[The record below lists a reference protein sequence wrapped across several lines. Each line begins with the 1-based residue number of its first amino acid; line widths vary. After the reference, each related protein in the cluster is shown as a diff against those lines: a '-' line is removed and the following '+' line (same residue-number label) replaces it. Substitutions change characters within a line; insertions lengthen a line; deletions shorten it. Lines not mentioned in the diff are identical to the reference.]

1 MNLENAR
8 DINGVALPNTVI
20 YTPAGTKVPQRANVM
35 VTAGMALPGFEGR
48 LRGFRM
54 YEPEADATRPYGWA
68 FVTSG
73 TRLWV
78 STLPAPDQRNIY
90 TTLPTGGMVA
100 LNAAN
105 AGLLAPYLTVD

>member
-1 MNLENAR
+1 MS
-8 DINGVALPNTVI
+8 LPNTVI

-54 YEPEADATRPYGWA
+54 YEPEVDATRPYGWA
-68 FVTSG
+68 FVTAG

-78 STLPAPDQRNIY
+78 STLPAPDSRNIF
-90 TTLPTGGMVA
+90 TTLPSGTMVA

-105 AGLLAPYLTVD
+105 AGLLRRI